1 MIYKKDLY
9 GLRTNDDD
17 SIGILYTII
26 DEEFIKRILLCEE
39 INNVKLG
46 SITNLTNPT
55 DLNIQDINNNYIRGL
70 STEALILLGIYN
82 KLGQE
87 NMLKLLRLLLY
98 EANCFIDGETVIKFI
113 QPGYNEIDCVFQS
126 MINYDF
132 SEENNPLFI
141 QKEYI
146 IDSQV

>member
-70 STEALILLGIYN
+70 STEALILLGI
-82 KLGQE
+82 
-87 NMLKLLRLLLY
+87 
-98 EANCFIDGETVIKFI
+98 
-113 QPGYNEIDCVFQS
+113 
-126 MINYDF
+126 
-132 SEENNPLFI
+132 
-141 QKEYI
+141 
-146 IDSQV
+146 